1 MSTITD
7 LYKGSPI
14 FLNIAS
20 TKLELLSS
28 SFKKGYSWKQVDP
41 RGGMLWLES
50 SSPNFVVSWLG
61 LVHDLDCIRSANLL
75 GPLFSLIDEFWGQDS
90 QMRAMAEKI
99 LALCD
104 LRRIESKGVNS
115 GAPLKDM
122 GDTQYYL
129 GQEEGCTV
137 DLMREE
143 VPKGRIGQLSF
154 KEEAAGKVRV
164 FAMVDI

>member
-1 MSTITD
+1 
-7 LYKGSPI
+7 
-14 FLNIAS
+14 
-20 TKLELLSS
+20 
-28 SFKKGYSWKQVDP
+28 
-41 RGGMLWLES
+41 
-50 SSPNFVVSWLG
+50 
-61 LVHDLDCIRSANLL
+61 
-75 GPLFSLIDEFWGQDS
+75 
-90 QMRAMAEKI
+90 MRAMAEKI

-129 GQEEGCTV
+129 GQWEGCTV

-164 FAMVDI
+164 FAMVDIWTQSVLKPLHDAISDILRSLPNDGTFDQQAAVKRCFEKSKKAGFSYGYDLSAATDRLPISLQMSVVKALFGQNVGSS